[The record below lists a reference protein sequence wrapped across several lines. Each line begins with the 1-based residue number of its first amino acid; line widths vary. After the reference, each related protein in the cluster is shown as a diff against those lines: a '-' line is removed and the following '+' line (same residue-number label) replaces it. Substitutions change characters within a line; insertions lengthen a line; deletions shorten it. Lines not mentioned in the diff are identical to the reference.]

1 MNGADWWAGLVVAN
15 AESLLEELKS
25 QGEGGVTQGRKS
37 EGPQPP

>member
-25 QGEGGVTQGRKS
+25 QGEWEV
-37 EGPQPP
+37 